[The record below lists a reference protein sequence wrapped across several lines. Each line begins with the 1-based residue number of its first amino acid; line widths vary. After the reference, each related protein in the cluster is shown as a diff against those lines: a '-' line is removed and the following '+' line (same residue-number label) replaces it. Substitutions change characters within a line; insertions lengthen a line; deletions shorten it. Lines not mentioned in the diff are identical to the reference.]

1 LRKTSQENGEVMY
14 SMLYQGL
21 KDRREANSGW
31 GGPPAR
37 QRRER
42 IRSSLLGKDDGEIR
56 CPRII
61 RIGFD
66 LTADQDP
73 LVILQEI
80 LEEEGFG
87 SPEDLREE
95 LSIPDKPY
103 ICRPDKATPK
113 CTLHSSRGEI
123 LKNAL
128 MLGLCTA
135 QLYDPARPVI
145 WTRNSLTR
153 AFELFDPEGFY
164 A

>member
-1 LRKTSQENGEVMY
+1 MTYSAILNGLRAVN
-14 SMLYQGL
+14 
-21 KDRREANSGW
+21 RRKEANAGW

-66 LTADQDP
+66 LTADQNP
-73 LVILQEI
+73 LEILQEI
-80 LEEEGFG
+80 LAQEGYG
-87 SPEDLREE
+87 SPEDLRGEMP
-95 LSIPDKPY
+95 IPEKPY
-103 ICRPDKATPK
+103 ICRPDKATPN
-113 CTLHSSRGEI
+113 CTLRSSREEV

-128 MLGLCTA
+128 MLGLCTS
-135 QLYDPARPVI
+135 QLYDPSRPVI
-145 WTRNSLTR
+145 WTRSSLTR

>member
-1 LRKTSQENGEVMY
+1 MINLMIQAGFRP
-14 SMLYQGL
+14 
-21 KDRREANSGW
+21 DRVANSGW
-31 GGPPAR
+31 GGPPVR

-61 RIGFD
+61 RIGFA
-66 LTADQDP
+66 LTVSQNP
-73 LVILQEI
+73 LEI
-80 LEEEGFG
+80 LEGILAEEGYG
-87 SPEDLREE
+87 SPEDLRQEVP
-95 LSIPDKPY
+95 IPRKAY
-103 ICRPDKATPK
+103 ICRPDKSTPQ

-128 MLGLCTA
+128 MLGLCTT
-135 QLYDPARPVI
+135 QLYDPSRPVI
-145 WTRNSLTR
+145 WTRSSLTR

>member
-1 LRKTSQENGEVMY
+1 MLMLLNGLRGRK
-14 SMLYQGL
+14 
-21 KDRREANSGW
+21 EANSGW
-31 GGPPAR
+31 GHPPTR
-37 QRRER
+37 HRREH
-42 IRSSLLGKDDGEIR
+42 ICSSLLGKDDGEIR

-61 RIGFD
+61 RIGFA
-66 LTADQDP
+66 LAVSQDP
-73 LVILQEI
+73 LEI
-80 LEEEGFG
+80 LEGILAEEGYG
-87 SPEDLREE
+87 SPEDLRQVVP
-95 LSIPDKPY
+95 IPGKTY
-103 ICRPDKATPK
+103 ICRPDKSTPQ